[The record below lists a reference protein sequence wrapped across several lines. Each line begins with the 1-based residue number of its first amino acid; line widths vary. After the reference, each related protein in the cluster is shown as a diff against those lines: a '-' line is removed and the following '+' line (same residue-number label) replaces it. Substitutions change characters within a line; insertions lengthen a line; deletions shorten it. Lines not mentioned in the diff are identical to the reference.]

1 MRNIVKYFDN
11 VISPSIKI
19 VMEISIDQARALCAT
34 VDYGGYTQAAEK
46 LHKSHSSLIYLI
58 RKLEQQC
65 GFDLFNRKAYRNTL
79 TPSGRRIYN
88 KCHEILAQV
97 DELERLCGQF
107 QAGWEP
113 SLKIVIDGILPF
125 DPFLSLY
132 KKFRAEK
139 ITTVIQTY
147 TDFLEGVTNSF
158 DHLDAD
164 IMISLLPIEDR
175 NLKSILLRPIK
186 THLVAHKDH
195 PVHQKVTKWTSSEL
209 EHFDF
214 LTIRGSGSKL
224 GLNTIELEKSASF
237 FLSDFTAKKDAILK
251 KTGFGWLP
259 HHLIEKEL
267 KDKSLIP
274 IKWQLENT
282 HVLQPILYIKNQARS
297 GLAAQLIVETLE
309 QM

>member
-1 MRNIVKYFDN
+1 
-11 VISPSIKI
+11 
-19 VMEISIDQARALCAT
+19 MEISIDQAKAFCMT
-34 VDYGGYTQAAEK
+34 VDCGGYTQAANR

-58 RKLEQQC
+58 KTLEQQC
-65 GFDLFNRKAYRNTL
+65 GFDLFNRKGYRNTL
-79 TPSGRRIYN
+79 TLPGRRIYS
-88 KCHEILAQV
+88 KCHEILAKV
-97 DELERLCGQF
+97 DELDRLCGQF

-113 SLKIVIDGILPF
+113 SLKIVVDGILPF

-139 ITTVIQTY
+139 ISTVIQTY
-147 TDFLEGVTNSF
+147 TDFLEGVSRSF

-175 NLKSILLRPIK
+175 NLKPVILRPIK
-186 THLVAHKDH
+186 TYLVAHKDY
-195 PVHQKVTKWTSSEL
+195 PVHQKNTKWASAEL
-209 EHFDF
+209 ENFDF

-237 FLSDFTAKKDAILK
+237 FLSDFSAKKEAIFK

-267 KDKSLIP
+267 KNKTLIP
-274 IKWQLENT
+274 IKWERESI
-282 HVLQPILYIKNQARS
+282 HILQPILYMKSQTRS
-297 GLAAQLIVETLE
+297 GLAAQLIVESLL